1 MSDRL
6 PWING
11 ELILDAEQGRFDIN
25 ENAHGIEVS

>member
-11 ELILDAEQGRFDIN
+11 EFILDAEQGRFIN
-25 ENAHGIEVS
+25 EHAHGIEVS